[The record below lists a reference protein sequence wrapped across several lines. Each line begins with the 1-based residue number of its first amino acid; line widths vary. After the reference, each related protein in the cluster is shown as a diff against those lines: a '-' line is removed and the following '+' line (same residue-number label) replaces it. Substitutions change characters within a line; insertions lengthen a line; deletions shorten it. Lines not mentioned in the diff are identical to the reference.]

1 MNKSRAGWDGGRSL
15 LGAELPQQAAAD
27 SDVYTEEEELS
38 DEELDD
44 DFSDDDERREEESI
58 IATIY
63 HRVKALGFHR
73 LFLVRHAPRVRR
85 TRRGCHPVFNDS
97 YLLGAVCCDLWVWLS
112 FARLSSLGLELS
124 GSGSSE
130 FGG

>member
-58 IATIY
+58 VATIY

-73 LFLVRHAPRVRR
+73 LFLVRHAFDGLVAGATPYST
-85 TRRGCHPVFNDS
+85 TRIFWALYVVTCGCGCRLRG
-97 YLLGAVCCDLWVWLS
+97 
-112 FARLSSLGLELS
+112 
-124 GSGSSE
+124 
-130 FGG
+130 